1 MPKGFMSSFFEYVC
15 KGLICEEDRMIALG
29 QLMNGKDLM
38 AHSKNNPNKGFNK
51 NPKPHTKGSTHHSS
65 NDSFDDGLENKV
77 FDPCNYC
84 EKNEPP

>member
-1 MPKGFMSSFFEYVC
+1 
-15 KGLICEEDRMIALG
+15 
-29 QLMNGKDLM
+29 M

-65 NDSFDDGLENKV
+65 NDSFDDGLEKKV

-84 EKNEPP
+84 EKNELP